1 MEPNIEHVDIE
12 SRPDERAIA
21 FLMEEYSSLRSEI
34 ENHLQDRKKLD
45 GQVLVGIF
53 GIYVWVFTRSADV
66 NPDLVRIAL
75 FIPSIVCALGFLKW
89 LSIMAKMFTAAD
101 YVVRIEKLMVDTEK
115 FGWEHFIQRRR
126 TERPVSGRVEGW
138 VEILFWA
145 LTFAATLAISIY
157 ALDKI

>member
-1 MEPNIEHVDIE
+1 MEPDIKSLE
-12 SRPDERAIA
+12 VAPELGERANA

-45 GQVLVGIF
+45 GQVLAGIF

-66 NPDLVRIAL
+66 NVDLVRIAL
-75 FIPSIVCALGFLKW
+75 FIPSIVCVLGFLKW
-89 LSIMAKMFTAAD
+89 LSIMAKMFAAAD
-101 YVVRIEKLMVDTEK
+101 YVVRIEKLLLDTDH

-126 TERPVSGRVEGW
+126 SSRPVAGRIEGW
-138 VEILFWA
+138 VEILFWIS
-145 LTFAATLAISIY
+145 TFGTTLAISIY